1 MGMMIFILVSML
13 VVSKVLIVGVWLDKY
28 LDVLQFQ
35 FSVVWMNLLQL
46 WQKPA

>member
-13 VVSKVLIVGVWLDKY
+13 VVSKVLMLVVWLDKY